1 MNNLTTYNLKSNIV
15 GYSITI
21 ENKDEVLDLIIN
33 DIINFTRNKNQIQ
46 LVHNVHGDLI
56 LNFKTEQHAI
66 DSYDKLESAI
76 NLDNITTAAPSISD
90 LYFTYNIYDST
101 NVISFPCLVFTAD
114 KTTQMRSVAFQATS
128 SSDLI
133 TKLNTKYNGI
143 GTFVYNGS
151 GHYLTMTYTEDV
163 DSSLLPQA
171 IQFLDSY
178 TSFSSSTT
186 GGNITTITN
195 GENYIVTSAGTVLN
209 NYSDTITTNGFKWYY
224 SQDIVEE
231 MTFKNFANLTVST
244 SSRTINEINKIN
256 LFSTVLLGT
265 SNLNKNKITSLYFN
279 SVTTLASFDFANL
292 VNLKTLNTYACVC
305 SNPSFLNFADCINLE
320 TFYCTYTSITDID
333 LSMANIHL
341 FNIQGSYN
349 IDNLTINNCKEINIA
364 NCYHFTGDNFSING
378 NVEKLSIF
386 RNNQMTA
393 LPEFICNTAHQ
404 IILFQTSI
412 V

>member
-133 TKLNTKYNGI
+133 TKLKMI
-143 GTFVYNGS
+143 
-151 GHYLTMTYTEDV
+151 
-163 DSSLLPQA
+163 
-171 IQFLDSY
+171 
-178 TSFSSSTT
+178 
-186 GGNITTITN
+186 
-195 GENYIVTSAGTVLN
+195 
-209 NYSDTITTNGFKWYY
+209 
-224 SQDIVEE
+224 
-231 MTFKNFANLTVST
+231 
-244 SSRTINEINKIN
+244 
-256 LFSTVLLGT
+256 
-265 SNLNKNKITSLYFN
+265 
-279 SVTTLASFDFANL
+279 
-292 VNLKTLNTYACVC
+292 
-305 SNPSFLNFADCINLE
+305 
-320 TFYCTYTSITDID
+320 
-333 LSMANIHL
+333 
-341 FNIQGSYN
+341 
-349 IDNLTINNCKEINIA
+349 
-364 NCYHFTGDNFSING
+364 
-378 NVEKLSIF
+378 
-386 RNNQMTA
+386 
-393 LPEFICNTAHQ
+393 
-404 IILFQTSI
+404 
-412 V
+412 